1 MIHSFPPF
9 PDRIKDLGVL
19 ATDLWWS
26 WHVRS
31 RELFRRLDYPL
42 WRLTAHNPVH
52 MLLLIAPE
60 RLTDAIT
67 DRAFL
72 ALYDDMVRGLK
83 AARTGKDTW
92 WTGTFGE
99 NGHKPIE
106 IGRAHV

>member
-26 WHVRS
+26 GHVRS

-52 MLLLIAPE
+52 MLRLIAPE
-60 RLTDAIT
+60 RLTVRRDDAT
-67 DRAFL
+67 APLAAFG
-72 ALYDDMVRGLK
+72 GLHQQVD
-83 AARTGKDTW
+83 A
-92 WTGTFGE
+92 
-99 NGHKPIE
+99 P
-106 IGRAHV
+106 